1 MAPVKTEEV
10 IERKEKQLESE
21 TKRKYFGLYKWDI
34 LKAKVCASTSL
45 TVLICREKSSMASSC
60 RLRRKRGE

>member
-10 IERKEKQLESE
+10 IERKEKQLENE

-34 LKAKVCASTSL
+34 LKAKVSIKEFNS
-45 TVLICREKSSMASSC
+45 INF
-60 RLRRKRGE
+60 